1 MIKQAKDR
9 PYLNDRLPAK
19 ADIVLMIPKRV
30 TLMPP
35 FRYEIVLIVNKL
47 RAINGLIIN
56 GLIIVIDNIDFQS
69 AGRHG
74 NNLPKYNIY
83 IVWTA

>member
-1 MIKQAKDR
+1 
-9 PYLNDRLPAK
+9 
-19 ADIVLMIPKRV
+19 
-30 TLMPP
+30 MPP

-56 GLIIVIDNIDFQS
+56 GLIIVIDNIHFQS

>member
-1 MIKQAKDR
+1 
-9 PYLNDRLPAK
+9 
-19 ADIVLMIPKRV
+19 
-30 TLMPP
+30 MPP